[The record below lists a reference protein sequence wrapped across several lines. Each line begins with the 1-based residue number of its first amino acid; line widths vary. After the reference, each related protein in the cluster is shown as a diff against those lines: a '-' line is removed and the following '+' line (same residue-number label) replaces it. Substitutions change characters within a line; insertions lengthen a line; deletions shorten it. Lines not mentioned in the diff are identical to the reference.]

1 MKMRKA
7 LLDLARVV
15 ADQAERD
22 PTFADQIAAALGWT
36 DKPALGSVAVKRSA
50 DAARPRNR
58 RPAAMLDPIELARNG
73 EAALRS
79 GLAPLTLE
87 QLKDIVADYGM
98 DSGKLVMKWKDAE
111 RIVDRIVELSLARA
125 QKGDAFRSDQP

>member
-1 MKMRKA
+1 MKMRKV

-22 PTFADQIAAALGWT
+22 PVFAKQIAAALGLIDRPDASSAT
-36 DKPALGSVAVKRSA
+36 VKRST
-50 DAARPRNR
+50 DTARPRNR

-98 DSGKLVMKWKDAE
+98 DSGKLVMKWKDAD
-111 RIVDRIVELSLARA
+111 RVVDRIVELALARA
-125 QKGDAFRSDQP
+125 QKGDAFRAEQP